1 MPVIV
6 TDPDGEIITVDP
18 GGQALVPNVATTNFD
33 TQLFDFSVNLLSALV
48 WQYNNAVNL
57 QSIIQKK
64 QDWYDVNQQEFWESW
79 IVSVFDLRTAD
90 NFGLNVWAII
100 LNMPTFVTEGA
111 TPSDVLSWGFDDGS
125 GQFDNSTFGTSTGD
139 TNLLPISTKRI
150 ALQLRYFQLCSSGTV
165 PEINRFMNYIFAN
178 YGKVILLDNLDMTQ
192 EYLFYFPLT
201 WDLSYLF
208 QNLDLLPRPAGVETI
223 QFRDTTGTFWG
234 FDAGS
239 GQFDNSNFAS

>member
-1 MPVIV
+1 MTVIV
-6 TDPDGEIITVDP
+6 TDPDGEIITIDP
-18 GGQALVPNVATTNFD
+18 SGDALIASVATTNQD
-33 TQLFDFSVNLLSALV
+33 TQLFDFSVNLLSAIV

-57 QSIIQKK
+57 QSILNQK
-64 QDWYDVNQQEFWESW
+64 QDWYDINEQEFWENW
-79 IVSVFDLRTAD
+79 IVNVFNLATAN

-100 LNMPTFVTEGA
+100 LDMPTFVTETS
-111 TPSDVLSWGFDDGS
+111 TPSGVLSWGFDAGS
-125 GQFDNSTFGTSTGD
+125 GQFDQSTFGTTTGE
-139 TNLLPISTKRI
+139 TNLLPIATKRI

-178 YGKVILLDNLDMTQ
+178 YGKVILIDNLDMTQ
-192 EYLFYFPLT
+192 QYLFNFTLT
-201 WDLSYLF
+201 WDLLYLF
-208 QNLDLLPRPAGVETI
+208 QNFDLLPRPTGVETV